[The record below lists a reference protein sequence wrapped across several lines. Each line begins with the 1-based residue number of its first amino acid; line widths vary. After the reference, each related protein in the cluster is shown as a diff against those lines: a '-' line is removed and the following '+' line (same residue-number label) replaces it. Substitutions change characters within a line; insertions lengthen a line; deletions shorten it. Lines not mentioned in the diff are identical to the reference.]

1 MKSYLSF
8 SANRNEDHLISILIG
23 MLDENRFSVS
33 TNHSLVPP
41 KSMRHIN
48 IFIGLVAASNQES
61 NIKVLEQWQSA
72 RKERVP
78 SLLLVDKKTLKTI
91 PEDFLKEADG
101 TPIKNIIPFNK
112 SKPMVELKL
121 VKEKINQAS
130 FQFEN
135 VW

>member
-1 MKSYLSF
+1 MELS
-8 SANRNEDHLISILIG
+8 
-23 MLDENRFSVS
+23 
-33 TNHSLVPP
+33 T
-41 KSMRHIN
+41 
-48 IFIGLVAASNQES
+48 

-112 SKPMVELKL
+112 SKPMEELKL

-130 FQFEN
+130 YQFEN

>member
-1 MKSYLSF
+1 MTSYLSF
-8 SANRNEDHLISILIG
+8 SANRNEDHLISILID
-23 MLDENRFSVS
+23 MLDENHFSVS
-33 TNHSLVPP
+33 TNHSLAPP
-41 KSMRHIN
+41 KSMRFVN

-61 NIKVLEQWQSA
+61 NTKVLEQWQSA

-112 SKPMVELKL
+112 SKPMEELKL

-130 FQFEN
+130 YQFEN